1 MRIPIIKVRSEDGY
15 EHIVGEN
22 PHDMLY
28 VDENGALQYHN
39 IQCCDG
45 TGPGGG
51 YTFVGISAGEDE
63 YSVTGR
69 PEIEFVTMDELVEME
84 AGRLKKQLKV
94 WGELREHLDKNTKE
108 ISTPAEERASD
119 DTTDLK
125 AKASTDDSLINPLIC
140 PVSKDVFC
148 SISSKLFPSFANK
161 VIRKIHFLNKCGYLR
176 IMERPQEDCGE
187 MYEFIQRVFAV
198 GPWEECVINYEP
210 VHPNNLY
217 DPAPGEARK
226 INFFYPLLTKII
238 VENNTDLIN
247 NMAHEKADR
256 VLLAQEIKRLMD
268 DHYYTKEELTQL
280 EDLFTTAEWLKEEEK
295 EKARRKSI
303 EEHLKAMKGEG
314 EMLNEKYGIQFEYHY
329 APLVSICHKK
339 EKIDS
344 DFWKRPRCSYI
355 SQITQDEKYRSRK
368 EKYER
373 TAALINAEEG
383 KRVISSYYI
392 KRKLFDNF
400 IKDSSLTR
408 GANPDKKYVAFIDK
422 NNNDLKM
429 ELSHWTLV
437 DVACCNDTLF
447 ASVMEAMRE
456 YVKKKGLNVAIQ

>member
-1 MRIPIIKVRSEDGY
+1 MRIPIIKVRSKDGR

-22 PHDMLY
+22 PHDLLY
-28 VDENGALQYHN
+28 VDENGALQYMNSH
-39 IQCCDG
+39 CSEG
-45 TGPGGG
+45 TKYGA
-51 YTFVGISAGEDE
+51 YAFVCVPAKDDE
-63 YSVTGR
+63 YSVTGK

-84 AGRLKKQLKV
+84 AGRLKKQLKG
-94 WGELREHLDKNTKE
+94 WGELHEHLDKNTKE

-125 AKASTDDSLINPLIC
+125 AKASTEDLLINPLIC
-140 PVSKDVFC
+140 PVSKDVFY
-148 SISSKLFPSFANK
+148 SISSKLFPSFAK
-161 VIRKIHFLNKCGYLR
+161 KIIRKIHFLNKCGYLR

-198 GPWEECVINYEP
+198 GPWEECVVNYEP

-217 DPAPGEARK
+217 DPAPEEARK

-268 DHYYTKEELTQL
+268 DHYYTKKELTQL
-280 EDLFTTAEWLKEEEK
+280 EDLFTTAEWLKEEK

-303 EEHLKAMKGEG
+303 EEHFKAMKEEG

-339 EKIDS
+339 EKNDS

-368 EKYER
+368 AEYER
-373 TAALINAEEG
+373 IAALINEKAG
-383 KRVISSYYI
+383 KRVHSSCYV
-392 KRKLFDNF
+392 KRKFFNDF
-400 IKDSSLTR
+400 IRDSGLTR
-408 GANPDKKYVAFIDK
+408 NSNPDKRFVAYIDK
-422 NNNDLKM
+422 DNGDIKK
-429 ELSHWTLV
+429 ELFHWTLI

-447 ASVMEAMRE
+447 TSVIEAMRE
-456 YVKKKGLNVAIQ
+456 YIKEKGLNVTLP

>member
-1 MRIPIIKVRSEDGY
+1 MRIPIIKVRSKDGH
-15 EHIVGEN
+15 EHIVGEYQ
-22 PHDMLY
+22 HDILY
-28 VDENGALQYHN
+28 IDENGALQYHN

-45 TGPGGG
+45 TGSGGG
-51 YTFVGISAGEDE
+51 YSFVGIAAGEEE

-69 PEIEFVTMDELVEME
+69 SEIEFVTIDELVEME
-84 AGRLKKQLKV
+84 AERLKKQLKV
-94 WGELREHLDKNTKE
+94 WGELRERLDKNTKE
-108 ISTPAEERASD
+108 VPTPAEERASD
-119 DTTDLK
+119 DTTDLE
-125 AKASTDDSLINPLIC
+125 AKAGTDDSLINPLIC

-161 VIRKIHFLNKCGYLR
+161 VIQKILFLNKCGYLR
-176 IMERPQEDCGE
+176 IMKRPKEDYGE
-187 MYEFIQRVFAV
+187 MYGFIQRVFAV
-198 GPWEECVINYEP
+198 GPWEECVIHYEP
-210 VHPNNLY
+210 VHPNDLY
-217 DPAPGEARK
+217 DPAPEEVRK

-280 EDLFTTAEWLKEEEK
+280 EDHFTTVEWLKGEEK
-295 EKARRKSI
+295 EKARKKSI
-303 EEHLKAMKGEG
+303 EEHLKAMKEEG

-339 EKIDS
+339 EKINS
-344 DFWKRPRCSYI
+344 DFWKHPICSFI
-355 SQITQDEKYRSRK
+355 SQIIQDEKYRSRK

-373 TAALINAEEG
+373 IATLINAEDG
-383 KRVISSYYI
+383 KHVHPSCYI

-408 GANPDKKYVAFIDK
+408 GANPDKKFVAYIDE
-422 NNNDLKM
+422 NNDDLKM
-429 ELSHWTLV
+429 EISHWTLT

-456 YVKKKGLNVAIQ
+456 YVQKKGLNVAIQ